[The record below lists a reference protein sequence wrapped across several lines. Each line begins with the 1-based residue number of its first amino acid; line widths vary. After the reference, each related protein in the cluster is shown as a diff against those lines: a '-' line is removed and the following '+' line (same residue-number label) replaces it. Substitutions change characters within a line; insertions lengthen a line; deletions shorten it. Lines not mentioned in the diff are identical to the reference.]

1 MTWQNLADD
10 LADEFGAYE
19 PPPVHEQL
27 AGYVAERMA
36 RRNERLRKLREPKPA
51 ATARPVR
58 ATATP
63 EQKRE
68 RKTQWQRD
76 ARTVQ
81 RMANPPRK
89 PGRPRKSDEHKHEVE
104 RTYMAARRGELKH
117 ARMLAGELVS
127 MTPLEA
133 RERTRRLLGG

>member
-27 AGYVAERMA
+27 AGYVAVMRARQAER
-36 RRNERLRKLREPKPA
+36 RRAAPSTAPALVRKYNATHREY
-51 ATARPVR
+51 
-58 ATATP
+58 
-63 EQKRE
+63 KR
-68 RKTQWQRD
+68 QWQNAKR
-76 ARTVQ
+76 AAQ
-81 RMANPPRK
+81 RLANPPRK
-89 PGRPRKSDEHKHEVE
+89 PGRPRKSEEHKREVE
-104 RTYMAARRGELKH
+104 RAYEAAYKANKKH